1 MAVSIK
7 LQGVDFLQK
16 QMKAYGPDVSKRAGD
31 TGVREGAKLM
41 ARSLRNA
48 APRRSGRLRKQIGF
62 KYYKKTGWAK
72 VGLRRGK
79 AETNLLAY
87 YKTLEFGRR
96 PYAKR
101 SNGAS
106 YEGSPPLHPF
116 FAKTY
121 ARLAPSVSQHVID
134 KATEAVFY
142 EAQKVYQRSRVD
154 QSRYG
159 FRQGRVR

>member
-7 LQGVDFLQK
+7 LQGVEFLQK

-31 TGVREGAKLM
+31 TGVREGAKMM

-48 APRRSGRLRKQIGF
+48 APRRTGRLRKQIGF

-72 VGLRRGK
+72 VGFRKGR
-79 AETNLLAY
+79 AESQLLGY

-96 PYAKR
+96 PYSKR

-106 YEGSPPLHPF
+106 YAGSPPLNPF
-116 FAKTY
+116 FAKQY

-142 EAQKVYQRSRVD
+142 EAQKVYQRGRTNASR
-154 QSRYG
+154 R
-159 FRQGRVR
+159 RR

>member
-16 QMKAYGPDVSKRAGD
+16 QMKAYGPDVSQRAGD

-41 ARSLRNA
+41 ARSLRNS
-48 APRRSGRLRKQIGF
+48 APRRTGKLKKQIGF

-72 VGLRRGK
+72 VGLRKGRG
-79 AETNLLAY
+79 ESNLLAY
-87 YKTLEFGRR
+87 YKVLEFGRR
-96 PYAKR
+96 PYSKR

-106 YEGSPPLHPF
+106 YAGSPPHPF

-121 ARLAPSVSQHVID
+121 ARLAPAVSQHVID

-142 EAQKVYQRSRVD
+142 EAQKVYQRGKTD
-154 QSRYG
+154 ASRYG
-159 FRQGRVR
+159 FRQGRVK